1 MWKKTDSKP
10 RNYQKLSG
18 WWEIKNEENNV
29 QEKNHTM
36 ERPSYPSTDARPA
49 GSSHAGPTWDTWVQL
64 VRKAWKVPTRFSHFF
79 QLDVGLYPDEISYV
93 CSSGSCYDQKGRF
106 PSMFHFTLWVLLSF
120 HLKPGRSCCL
130 EEVLA
135 LYILF
140 LCLRLLLWFGWSPS
154 TLLFTLC

>member
-1 MWKKTDSKP
+1 MSKKRTTPWRGPPILAQMQGRLAAPTRGP
-10 RNYQKLSG
+10 RGTRGSNLL
-18 WWEIKNEENNV
+18 
-29 QEKNHTM
+29 
-36 ERPSYPSTDARPA
+36 ERPEKCILAF
-49 GSSHAGPTWDTWVQL
+49 L
-64 VRKAWKVPTRFSHFF
+64 IFF

-140 LCLRLLLWFGWSPS
+140 LCLRLLLWFG
-154 TLLFTLC
+154 